1 VINLEPFR
9 VKFRKQLVD
18 HYKHDLENG
27 ALTVDRI
34 QQMAQQLETALRK
47 AKKTKRRVIV
57 EGQESLGS
65 VGVAE
70 IEDQIFALQE
80 TMK

>member
-1 VINLEPFR
+1 M
-9 VKFRKQLVD
+9 KFRKQLVD

-34 QQMAQQLETALRK
+34 QQMAQQLEIALRK
-47 AKKTKRRVIV
+47 AKKTRRRVIV

-65 VGVAE
+65 MGVAE

>member
-1 VINLEPFR
+1 M
-9 VKFRKQLVD
+9 
-18 HYKHDLENG
+18 HDIRPREIIAPEAN
-27 ALTVDRI
+27 ATSV
-34 QQMAQQLETALRK
+34 T

-65 VGVAE
+65 MGVAE

>member
-1 VINLEPFR
+1 M
-9 VKFRKQLVD
+9 KFRKQLID

-27 ALTVDRI
+27 TLTVDRI
-34 QQMAQQLETALRK
+34 QQMAQQLEIALRK
-47 AKKTKRRVIV
+47 AEKTKRRVIV

-65 VGVAE
+65 MGVAE

>member
-1 VINLEPFR
+1 M
-9 VKFRKQLVD
+9 KFRKQLVD